1 MEADPTEE
9 IVLTGDD
16 LVVEYVARLVE
27 VLKDRTEIPH
37 SITSRLDQ
45 FIYYR
50 VWSVSTLPAHL
61 LKIEERL

>member
-1 MEADPTEE
+1 VEADPTEE

-27 VLKDRTEIPH
+27 VLKDRTEIPQ
-37 SITSRLDQ
+37 SISSRLDQ